1 MNCTNLAAAFLFA
14 GGLFPM
20 SAQNP
25 AGPASFGYNEAQSH
39 ELKPHRGIIPTE
51 GVRSGFHQFGLK
63 LIVSPTGQVTEADAK
78 GMPEEL
84 KHWPQVKG
92 EILQWKF
99 APFLVDG
106 TPVTAS
112 VEEYLDLVPLERF
125 PKTHVAPPVLRP
137 DSKVAI
143 TLQRT
148 TCYGTCP
155 VYTVTVSTTG
165 IVFNGDRFVAAT
177 GRHTAPVDPD
187 VVRKLAARF
196 IAADFYSMDPRYVA
210 SVTDNPDYYLSI
222 TIDGR
227 KKEVHDYVGQWEG
240 MPAVVVELEDAVDE
254 LAQTSRWI
262 KRGQ

>member
-165 IVFNGDRFVAAT
+165 IVFN
-177 GRHTAPVDPD
+177 
-187 VVRKLAARF
+187 
-196 IAADFYSMDPRYVA
+196 VA